1 MPRSTT
7 TSRLQFSS
15 AATVG
20 DLPNATSASTYTWAF
35 TNVPTRGIVHRAVIM
50 LVDGQNFSANASH
63 EDACYLHTTSDGGA
77 GKDKT
82 AASDATGIVA
92 QFPFSLHHADH
103 MGGTNL
109 FAGSTY
115 VVGVV
120 LAQNQGS
127 RLVTQGSVDAL
138 SDDSTIMYDVS
149 GTTLGPANGTGTLYL
164 TLSGD
169 GSAFNFTVMTS
180 VTAIL
185 DIEPLP

>member
-1 MPRSTT
+1 MPRAIKA
-7 TSRLQFSS
+7 SRIQFSS
-15 AATVG
+15 AATVS
-20 DLPNATSASTYTWAF
+20 DLPDASTASTYTWAF
-35 TNVPTRGIVHRAVIM
+35 TRGIVHRAVIM
-50 LVDGQNFSANASH
+50 LVDGQNFTANTAH
-63 EDACYLHTTSDGGA
+63 EDACYLHTSSNGGA
-77 GKDKT
+77 GKDQT

-92 QFPFSLHHADH
+92 QFPFSLHNADH

-120 LAQNQGS
+120 LSQNQCN
-127 RLVTQGSVDAL
+127 RIVTQGNVDAL
-138 SDDSTIMYDVS
+138 ADQSPIMYDAS

-169 GSAFNFTVMTS
+169 GSAFDFTVMTS

>member
-1 MPRSTT
+1 
-7 TSRLQFSS
+7 
-15 AATVG
+15 
-20 DLPNATSASTYTWAF
+20 
-35 TNVPTRGIVHRAVIM
+35 
-50 LVDGQNFSANASH
+50 
-63 EDACYLHTTSDGGA
+63 
-77 GKDKT
+77 
-82 AASDATGIVA
+82 
-92 QFPFSLHHADH
+92 

-138 SDDSTIMYDVS
+138 SDDSPIMYDVS